1 LGGIYEDMVKT
12 IIPIRK
18 SMKYTLLFLV
28 LSKYTIHIRDMIRDL
43 SHHNIFLP
51 ESKNP
56 ITIRKEKT
64 VDEELILCMNVF
76 KNKLEHMSLYYGG
89 ILKSVKIVKL
99 GEQKNKKKE
108 DYKLSNP
115 EQLHIVN

>member
-1 LGGIYEDMVKT
+1 
-12 IIPIRK
+12 
-18 SMKYTLLFLV
+18 
-28 LSKYTIHIRDMIRDL
+28 
-43 SHHNIFLP
+43 
-51 ESKNP
+51 
-56 ITIRKEKT
+56 
-64 VDEELILCMNVF
+64 MNVF